1 MRFLRFQVDLS
12 GVAELIMMTLTKL
25 NIFLDGLLYFD
36 KTINVSKIDPYMTN
50 GLMVKGCEE
59 VKKIGFGVSASLALF
74 EKASDA
80 HCDVLIVHHSF
91 NLPSYNRYDVI
102 FQNRI
107 AYLLKNEMS
116 LFGYHFLLDA
126 HPEVGNNIQILKTIG
141 AKPVK
146 PYLHH
151 GDPWGLVGQYDK
163 EEEFP
168 VIEKSLSLYMSKRA
182 VSYPFGPRKV
192 KRVVAISGMGAPR
205 PPVMHDLIE
214 EKIDLFITGEV
225 HEWNRE
231 LFREAKINFIAGG
244 HYATEKFGL
253 KALMEKV
260 KDHFPNV
267 EVDWLNVI
275 NEV

>member
-1 MRFLRFQVDLS
+1 MVSLSQLQVY
-12 GVAELIMMTLTKL
+12 
-25 NIFLDGLLYFD
+25 LDGYLNFD
-36 KTINVSKIDPYMTN
+36 KKLDIAKIDPFMTN
-50 GLMVKGCEE
+50 GLMVRGKEE
-59 VKKIGFGVSASLALF
+59 VKKVGFGVSASLALF
-74 EKASDA
+74 EKAISSECDA
-80 HCDVLIVHHSF
+80 LIVHHSF
-91 NLPSYNRYDVI
+91 NFPSYNRYDLI

-107 AYLLKNEMS
+107 GYLLKNDIS

-151 GDPWGLVGQYDK
+151 GDPWGLVGEC
-163 EEEFP
+163 EEEKEISK
-168 VIEKSLSLYMSKRA
+168 IEKILSSYISKRA
-182 VSYPFGPRKV
+182 VKYQFGPRIV

-244 HYATEKFGL
+244 HYATEVFGVR
-253 KALMEKV
+253 ALMEKV
-260 KDHFPNV
+260 REKYPDLEV
-267 EVDWLNVI
+267 EWLDII
-275 NEV
+275 NDI

>member
-1 MRFLRFQVDLS
+1 
-12 GVAELIMMTLTKL
+12 MMTLTKL

-50 GLMVKGCEE
+50 GLMVKGKEE
-59 VKKIGFGVSASLALF
+59 IQKIGFGVSASLSLF
-74 EKASDA
+74 EKAKETGCDA
-80 HCDVLIVHHSF
+80 LIVHHSF

-126 HPEVGNNIQILKTIG
+126 HPEVGNNIQILIKVG
-141 AKPVK
+141 AKPIK

-151 GDPWGLVGQYDK
+151 GDPWGWTGEYEREK
-163 EEEFP
+163 EISE
-168 VIEKSLSLYMSKRA
+168 IEKILSSYISKRA
-182 VSYPFGPRKV
+182 VIYPFRHVKV
-192 KRVVAISGMGAPR
+192 KRVVAVSGMGAPR
-205 PPVMHDLIE
+205 PPIMHDLIE
-214 EKIDLFITGEV
+214 DKIDLFITGEA

-244 HYATEKFGL
+244 HYHTEKFGV

-260 KDHFPNV
+260 RNNFFDV
-267 EVDWLNVI
+267 EVEWLEI
-275 NEV
+275 KNEV